1 MGEIKNKSLQ
11 EGVRHCKEMRPSL
24 RVDLDPVMRRE
35 APKIGV
41 NSYFAP
47 GFPPILDLSWLCW
60 DDWIISLTGFPN
72 REFRMNFF

>member
-11 EGVRHCKEMRPSL
+11 EGVRHCKDMRPSL

-35 APKIGV
+35 APKIGG